1 MIDYIEKEFS
11 TAKQR
16 FKKYFS
22 MEHSLG
28 NMMEI
33 AKSFFFVVSI
43 GINEI
48 NDGIKN
54 PKGIQVMILHI
65 FYLGIFT
72 LILNIF
78 ISNYLYSLLK

>member
-33 AKSFFFVVSI
+33 AKSFFFLLFQL
-43 GINEI
+43 ELM
-48 NDGIKN
+48 KLTMELR
-54 PKGIQVMILHI
+54 IQRE
-65 FYLGIFT
+65 F
-72 LILNIF
+72 
-78 ISNYLYSLLK
+78 K